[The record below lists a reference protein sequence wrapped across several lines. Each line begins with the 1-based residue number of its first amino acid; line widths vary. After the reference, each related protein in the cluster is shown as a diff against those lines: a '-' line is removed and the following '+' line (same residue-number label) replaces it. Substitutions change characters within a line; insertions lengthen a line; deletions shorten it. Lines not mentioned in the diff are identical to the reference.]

1 MRKISNHLE
10 DVWGIYTELQAS
22 LGEEYSTEELLSS
35 ANRLIEV
42 AKGKITKQK
51 TRGIRTT
58 EYCRNRPDT
67 YTMMMRQPKFETA
80 RAIDDFC
87 DYVDDDHAINFVT
100 TQAKF
105 RAYGIG
111 V

>member
-10 DVWGIYTELQAS
+10 DVWGIYTELKTN
-22 LGEEYSTEELLSS
+22 LGEEYSTDELLAS
-35 ANRLIEV
+35 ANRLIAV
-42 AKGKITKQK
+42 AKGEITKQK
-51 TRGIRTT
+51 TRGIRTK
-58 EYCRNRPDT
+58 EYSRNRPDT
-67 YTMMMRQPKFETA
+67 FTMMMHQPKYETS

-87 DYVDDDHAINFVT
+87 DYVDDDHAINFFST
-100 TQAKF
+100 KAKF

>member
-10 DVWGIYTELQAS
+10 DVWGIYTELKTS
-22 LGEEYSTEELLSS
+22 FGDDYSTEELLES
-35 ANRLIEV
+35 ANRLIDV

-51 TRGIRTT
+51 TRGIRTNQ
-58 EYCRNRPDT
+58 YCRNQPDT
-67 YTMMMRQPKFETA
+67 YTMMMRQPKYETA
-80 RAIDDFC
+80 RAINDFC
-87 DYVDDDHAINFVT
+87 DDVDDDYAINFFNT
-100 TQAKF
+100 KAKF

>member
-10 DVWGIYTELQAS
+10 DVWGIYTELKTN
-22 LGEEYSTEELLSS
+22 LGEEYSTEELLAS

-51 TRGIRTT
+51 TRGMRTKQ
-58 EYCRNRPDT
+58 YCRNRPDT
-67 YTMMMRQPKFETA
+67 YTMMMHQPKYETA

-87 DYVDDDHAINFVT
+87 DKIDDDHAINFFNT
-100 TQAKF
+100 KAKF
-105 RAYGIG
+105 RTYGIG

>member
-10 DVWGIYTELQAS
+10 DVWGIYTELKTS
-22 LGEEYSTEELLSS
+22 LGEEYSAEELLES
-35 ANRLIEV
+35 ASRLIEV

-51 TRGIRTT
+51 TRGIRTK
-58 EYCRNRPDT
+58 EYCRNQPDT
-67 YTMMMRQPKFETA
+67 YTMMMHQPKYETA

-87 DYVDDDHAINFVT
+87 DYVDDDHAINFFT

-111 V
+111 A